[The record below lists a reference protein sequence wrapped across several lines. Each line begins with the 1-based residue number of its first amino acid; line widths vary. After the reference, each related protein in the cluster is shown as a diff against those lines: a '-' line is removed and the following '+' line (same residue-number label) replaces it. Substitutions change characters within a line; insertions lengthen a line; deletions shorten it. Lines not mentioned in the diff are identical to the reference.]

1 MAISEKKIYPRSR
14 DAETVYLKNVVTDPG
29 ICVGDYTIYND
40 FKNDPREFQ
49 TNNVLFI
56 KLFWLELLLE
66 TALSLAPALLLRKMY
81 RLTQLLAVYRQS
93 RYAGALM
100 RILFLIF

>member
-1 MAISEKKIYPRSR
+1 MIKEEFKMAISEKKIYPRSR

-49 TNNVLFI
+49 TNNVLFH
-56 KLFWLELLLE
+56 
-66 TALSLAPALLLRKMY
+66 
-81 RLTQLLAVYRQS
+81 
-93 RYAGALM
+93 
-100 RILFLIF
+100 